1 MRRQNSVTKY
11 RNIQY
16 MIIFFLSNGI
26 KLISCFIPALQRMW
40 VVAIPQY
47 DLASPQPLQK
57 AAGLMW
63 HTSGNTALW
72 NKSLV
77 KRYSIHKILNAK
89 NSSLI
94 FHIAVKR
101 PECDCEIGVTR
112 TGALALQPAVP
123 SHLTDVRW
131 FPLVFTRN
139 WYNRMVNM
147 KNVNC
152 ECTES
157 TWMALWNGGLLH

>member
-1 MRRQNSVTKY
+1 MRRRNGVTKY
-11 RNIQY
+11 RNTQY

-26 KLISCFIPALQRMW
+26 KLTSCFIPALQRMW

-47 DLASPQPLQK
+47 DLASSQPLQK
-57 AAGLMW
+57 AAGLLW
-63 HTSGNTALW
+63 HTSGNSAMW

-77 KRYSIHKILNAK
+77 KMFSIHTILNAK

-94 FHIAVKR
+94 FHKAVKR
-101 PECDCEIGVTR
+101 PECDCGTGVNH
-112 TGALALQPAVP
+112 TGALALQPTVS

-131 FPLVFTRN
+131 FTLVFTRN
-139 WYNRMVNM
+139 WYNRISNM
-147 KNVNC
+147 KNVNS

-157 TWMALWNGGLLH
+157 TWMALWNSGLLH